1 MSRQALDKDLDPTP
15 LINTIMEKTKAGKL
29 KWEAT
34 VNENVFIA
42 SVGGNTTLR
51 ISLET
56 TEVFYDE
63 IVQYRPME
71 VHVLRLLDDQGKTL
85 WELQEG
91 MLKPDLRPLF
101 ELARR
106 IGNKLDERLEALI
119 GALERL

>member
-1 MSRQALDKDLDPTP
+1 MSSQALENDLDPTP
-15 LINTIMEKTKAGKL
+15 LVKSIVEKTKAGKL
-29 KWEAT
+29 RWEAT
-34 VNENVFIA
+34 INENVFIA

-56 TEVFYDE
+56 TEGFQPE
-63 IVQYRPME
+63 TGQYGPME

-85 WELQEG
+85 WEMRG
-91 MLKPDLRPLF
+91 GKVAGGLRPLF

-106 IGNKLDERLEALI
+106 IGNKLDERMEALI